1 MNNLK
6 MNEGRMNELR
16 KIIDN
21 LSESQLRIA
30 LNTVIVGLPL
40 LEDELEMII
49 ESIMLNTNN

>member
-1 MNNLK
+1 

-21 LSESQLRIA
+21 LSESQLRIV

-49 ESIMLNTNN
+49 ESVMLNTNN